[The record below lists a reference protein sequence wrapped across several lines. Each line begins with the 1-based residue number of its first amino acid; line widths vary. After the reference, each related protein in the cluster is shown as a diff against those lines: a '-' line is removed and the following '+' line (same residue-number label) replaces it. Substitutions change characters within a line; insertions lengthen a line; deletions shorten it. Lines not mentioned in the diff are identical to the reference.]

1 MNFID
6 SMKIIKWTVYCVS
19 IIRGSYL
26 LGRNNDNCLPK
37 DRQIYGF
44 ARTYTGLSLY
54 NLCQYITKYN
64 DLPKH

>member
-6 SMKIIKWTVYCVS
+6 SMKIIKCTAYCVS

-26 LGRNNDNCLPK
+26 FDRNNDNCLPE

-44 ARTYTGLSLY
+44 A
-54 NLCQYITKYN
+54 
-64 DLPKH
+64 